1 MEIGKKIIFRCS
13 CPVLNCLND
22 KIIYWKH
29 KGCSNGTETLDING
43 FLECEQCGTKA
54 FINNWYFNC
63 ADGTNTLG
71 EKSNVEKAKLI
82 MLLGA
87 LPNVSDMLDDCE
99 MLLLVKAI
107 KNIKIKGDNY

>member
-1 MEIGKKIIFRCS
+1 MEMGKKIIFRCM

-63 ADGTNTLG
+63 ADGTNTLK
-71 EKSNVEKAKLI
+71 ESNKADKFKLRKV
-82 MLLGA
+82 LGA
-87 LPNVSDMLDDCE
+87 LTGKADDNEFEFIIETIHNINSRLNV
-99 MLLLVKAI
+99 
-107 KNIKIKGDNY
+107 